1 MPRRHCDEQLVRRS
15 STSEGG
21 SDEAIQGAII
31 PGCVEGPALRCAIA
45 RLPPGVSWPQP
56 PLSWNLWQEPLSR
69 GVWRGK
75 YRVLTV
81 IKPRKDRSRAFPKR
95 IGVGT
100 YRSHPGALAR
110 VAFSGS
116 LRTGSAPQAL
126 AKSVSV
132 FQEGA
137 QRFIAGWSSPVARQ
151 AHNLKVIGSNPIPAT
166 SRLLPSSWD

>member
-1 MPRRHCDEQLVRRS
+1 MRN
-15 STSEGG
+15 
-21 SDEAIQGAII
+21 
-31 PGCVEGPALRCAIA
+31 CAFA
-45 RLPPGVSWPQP
+45 PGVSWPQAWAFAE
-56 PLSWNLWQEPLSR
+56 LLARALSR

-126 AKSVSV
+126 AKSISV
-132 FQEGA
+132 FRKGA
-137 QRFIAGWSSPVARQ
+137 QQFIAGWSSPVARQ

-166 SRLLPSSWD
+166 RQNAVRSTTWRRYFFCAIPAFSASSF